1 MKKIYIFDFDGVICN
16 SYYECFL
23 IAYKVVFK
31 KNLDDFKIF
40 YKKNLNRIFYYN
52 SFVKKGVDFCK
63 IFFLFK
69 KKNKKKNLNFNIDKK
84 FEKKFYLE
92 RQKLKK
98 NKNFWYKLNPFYKHI
113 LTLFK
118 NRRNDDVFIVTF
130 KDYDSIKILLKKNKI
145 KIPKKNI
152 LCKDN
157 MNNKQDLITKKFKGD
172 YNISFFDDCLENL
185 INLNSKKINKFLVLN
200 KEKKYVN
207 IKNILKKNSIKSIK
221 HDHIVKIVE

>member
-98 NKNFWYKLNPFYKHI
+98 NEQGFGK
-113 LTLFK
+113 
-118 NRRNDDVFIVTF
+118 R
-130 KDYDSIKILLKKNKI
+130 
-145 KIPKKNI
+145 
-152 LCKDN
+152 
-157 MNNKQDLITKKFKGD
+157 KGE
-172 YNISFFDDCLENL
+172 YN
-185 INLNSKKINKFLVLN
+185 
-200 KEKKYVN
+200 
-207 IKNILKKNSIKSIK
+207 
-221 HDHIVKIVE
+221 

>member
-16 SYYECFL
+16 SYFECFL

-63 IFFLFK
+63 IFFLLK

-98 NKNFWYKLNPFYKHI
+98 NKNFWYKLNPFYKQI

-130 KDYDSIKILLKKNKI
+130 KDYDSIRMLLKKNKI

-152 LCKDN
+152 LCKDS
-157 MNNKQDLITKKFKGD
+157 MDNKKDLITKKFKGD

-185 INLNSKKINKFLVLN
+185 INLNSKKIYKFLVLN

-207 IKNILKKNSIKSIK
+207 IKNILKKNSIKPIK
-221 HDHIVKIVE
+221 HDHIVQIVE